1 MSRMQEL
8 LDYIHYLA
16 NTHTV
21 LRTILI
27 SSGKTYRSQKVAF
40 ENGYITAL
48 RDLEDCISEPR
59 KRQELERAMHRLVV
73 MSKEQR

>member
-1 MSRMQEL
+1 MEEL
-8 LDYIHYLA
+8 LDYIQYLA
-16 NTHTV
+16 NTHRV

-48 RDLEDCISEPR
+48 QDLEDCIKKPQ
-59 KRQELERAMHRLVV
+59 KRQELERAMHKLAV
-73 MSKEQR
+73 MFREQR